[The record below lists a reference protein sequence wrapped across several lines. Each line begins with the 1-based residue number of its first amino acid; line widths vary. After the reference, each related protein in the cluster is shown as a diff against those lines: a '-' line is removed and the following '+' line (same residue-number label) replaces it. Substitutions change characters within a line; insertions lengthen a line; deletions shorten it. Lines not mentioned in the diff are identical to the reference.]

1 MIQKNIAKSST
12 RNGKPKRLS
21 KSAYIVLNVSLSI
34 FSLLSV
40 FSGTYAWFAANRV
53 VSVTGASFQIA
64 APEGIKFDLYYLDVF
79 SVDDE
84 SKDGNWN
91 PSTSCF
97 AGYEK
102 SYPASSAIF
111 TKVNYDEED
120 HVTNLNDP
128 TNISHLWPA
137 RHLTFALTSK
147 DDVSSFSLS
156 EWEEVVSEKAKTSED
171 DYVSISWAINMY
183 GACYQVNES
192 EVVTSDIKSAY
203 SQYQSASDSLVDRFT
218 CSEKTPAISKTDTI
232 PIVSSISS
240 QEEEKR
246 LVLFFTIEFSNDPD
260 TYYLLDEKTSYYE
273 KDRLGNS
280 NCYINL
286 ALSKLIFS
294 LS

>member
-1 MIQKNIAKSST
+1 MSS
-12 RNGKPKRLS
+12 P
-21 KSAYIVLNVSLSI
+21 
-34 FSLLSV
+34 
-40 FSGTYAWFAANRV
+40 
-53 VSVTGASFQIA
+53 
-64 APEGIKFDLYYLDVF
+64 
-79 SVDDE
+79 
-84 SKDGNWN
+84 
-91 PSTSCF
+91 
-97 AGYEK
+97 
-102 SYPASSAIF
+102 IF

-156 EWEEVVSEKAKTSED
+156 EWEEVVSENAKTSED

-192 EVVTSDIKSAY
+192 EVVTNDIKSAY
-203 SQYQSASDSLVDRFT
+203 SQYQFASNNLVDRFT
-218 CSEKTPAISKTDTI
+218 CSQNSPAISKTDTI
-232 PIVSSISS
+232 PS